1 MLEGWSAE
9 PPERKHLTLLAWC
22 YVGYAVLVAACGVGM
37 AYYPVLLEALFALD
51 RKSGSM
57 PSDVRHVVQ
66 ITTMV
71 YAVSLWVF
79 AVLCVLTGVMIAK
92 RKGWWFIVVVS
103 GLNTTLVP
111 VGTVLGIF
119 SLVTLTKPHVKAW
132 FLAPKANE
140 APPRLE

>member
-1 MLEGWSAE
+1 MLEGWSAD
-9 PPERKHLTLLAWC
+9 PPERKHLTLLSWC
-22 YVGYAVLVAACGVGM
+22 YAGYAVLVAACGVGM

-57 PSDVRHVVQ
+57 PSDVRQIVQ
-66 ITTMV
+66 FATMV

-79 AVLCVLTGVMIAK
+79 AALCALSATMIAR
-92 RKGWWFIVVVS
+92 RKGWWFIVIVS

-119 SLVTLTKPHVKAW
+119 SLITLTKPHVKAW
-132 FLAPKANE
+132 FMPPLATETPS
-140 APPRLE
+140 RLD